1 MTEEAEK
8 LIGTREEERD
18 DGKEEVVEKV
28 DGESEMKTDT
38 YDLVILGAS
47 GFTGDHFKVL
57 NMIWSQLP
65 IIGQYVVQ
73 YVFKAAKEHQITWA
87 VAGTELKALHFI
99 A

>member
-1 MTEEAEK
+1 MGEVTVFQGVAVFNHVGTSTVAALLAWSPALCQIITEMTEEAEK

-47 GFTGDHFKVL
+47 GFTGDHSKVEKHDL
-57 NMIWSQLP
+57 
-65 IIGQYVVQ
+65 V
-73 YVFKAAKEHQITWA
+73 
-87 VAGTELKALHFI
+87 
-99 A
+99 

>member
-1 MTEEAEK
+1 MCQIITEMTEEAEK

-47 GFTGDHFKVL
+47 GFTGDHSKVEKHDL
-57 NMIWSQLP
+57 
-65 IIGQYVVQ
+65 V
-73 YVFKAAKEHQITWA
+73 
-87 VAGTELKALHFI
+87 
-99 A
+99 